1 MLRSPACIWAIALSL
16 ALVSACSATYYKTLE
31 TFGIEKR
38 DVLVDRIDD
47 ARAAQDDAKEE
58 FLSALDRYRA
68 LVTVDGGDLE
78 ATYDRLKA
86 AYERSTRRADEVSER
101 IDAVEE
107 VADDLFVEWEDE
119 IGEYSD
125 ADLKN
130 RSRVLLDQTRRD
142 YRNVNA
148 AMRRAEA
155 SMQPVLAL
163 FRDQVLFLR
172 HNLNARAIDALDN
185 ELVSI
190 EQATDVLIRD
200 MEAAIAEAEKF
211 IAAAG

>member
-1 MLRSPACIWAIALSL
+1 MLLTL
-16 ALVSACSATYYKTLE
+16 ALVTSCSSTYYKTLE

-38 DVLVDRIDD
+38 DVLVDRIDE
-47 ARAAQDDAKEE
+47 AREAQDDAKEE

-78 ATYDRLKA
+78 ATYDRLNA
-86 AYERSTRRADEVSER
+86 AYERSTERAGEVSER
-101 IDAVEE
+101 IDAVEK
-107 VADDLFVEWEDE
+107 VADDLFVEWENE

-125 ADLKN
+125 ADLKS
-130 RSRVLLDQTRRD
+130 RSRMLLDQTRRD

-163 FRDQVLFLR
+163 FKDQVLFLR
-172 HNLNARAIDALDN
+172 HNLNARAIDGLDN
-185 ELVSI
+185 ELASI
-190 EQATDVLIRD
+190 EQATDALIRD

-211 IAAAG
+211 IAATG